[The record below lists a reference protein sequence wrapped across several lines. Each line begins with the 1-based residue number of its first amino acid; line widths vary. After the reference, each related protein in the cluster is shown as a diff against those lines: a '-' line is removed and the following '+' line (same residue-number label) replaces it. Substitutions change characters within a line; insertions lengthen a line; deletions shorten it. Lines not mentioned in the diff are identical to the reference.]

1 MVFDLDRLEV
11 LRGPQGTLFGAGSEG
26 GTVRFIT
33 QQPSL
38 DAVKVYGRAEGAATQ
53 HGAASGEGGVS
64 ISAPII
70 AGKLETGAARRKV
83 HAAPGSIPRCNRPD
97 KIGIAGI

>member
-1 MVFDLDRLEV
+1 MVFDLDRVEA

-38 DAVKVYGRAEGAATQ
+38 DAVKVYGRAEGSATE
-53 HGAASGEGGVS
+53 HGAANGEGGIS

-70 AGKLETGAARRKV
+70 AGKL
-83 HAAPGSIPRCNRPD
+83 
-97 KIGIAGI
+97 GIAASGYYRRDGG